1 MLTAIEVVVAT
12 SFIGTCG
19 FGSYRTEVVGLQQLS
34 VERFARISG
43 WYHKLEARR
52 KQTALDVVAGNQLGL
67 DLKVWLLPD

>member
-1 MLTAIEVVVAT
+1 MTAIEVVFAT
-12 SFIGTCG
+12 RFIGTQLSG
-19 FGSYRTEVVGLQQLS
+19 NYRTKVLGLQQQS
-34 VERFARISG
+34 DERFVRISV